1 MRLLLLS
8 FSSCCPCALSSFT
21 ELPEGPSIGLM
32 VLKEVL
38 EFIDMFTVV
47 VFSVEIILK
56 LIDNFKSF
64 WKNGWNV
71 FDLIVTVLV
80 C

>member
-1 MRLLLLS
+1 MHVVN
-8 FSSCCPCALSSFT
+8 CDPIVA
-21 ELPEGPSIGLM
+21 ELPDMPTSIGLS

-56 LIDNFKSF
+56 LIDNFKLF

-71 FDLIVTVLV
+71 FDLIVTVV
-80 C
+80 VRRS